1 MVAPGMVAI
10 LTPVAVGFGGGAT
23 MLGGVLAGVTASGVL
38 LALFNRMRAE
48 HGITQKRWLKKA
60 MKSMA

>member
-23 MLGGVLAGVTASGVL
+23 MLGGSSLAGVTASGICWL
-38 LALFNRMRAE
+38 SFNQMQE
-48 HGITQKRWLKKA
+48 VHGTMPRRW
-60 MKSMA
+60 